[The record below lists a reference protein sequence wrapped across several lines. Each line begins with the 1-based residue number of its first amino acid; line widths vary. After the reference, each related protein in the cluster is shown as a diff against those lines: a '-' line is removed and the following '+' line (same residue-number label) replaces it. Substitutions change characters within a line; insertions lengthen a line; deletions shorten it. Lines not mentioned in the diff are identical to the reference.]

1 MLALNAEIRFQLG
14 EDILLQA
21 LPELDHY
28 YAFNVKSGDN
38 FKLNHTAHW
47 VLAAIG
53 GGVKYVDLLQ
63 TFSQNFEIEIEI
75 AKQDLIEVI
84 KYALE
89 NKIIKE
95 VGS

>member
-1 MLALNAEIRFQLG
+1 MLALNPDSRFQLA

-28 YAFNVKSGDN
+28 YAFNTTDGDN

-47 VLAAIG
+47 ALIAIG
-53 GGVKYVDLLQ
+53 SGVNYVELREGYSKQFDLDIKTAEEDLREVLQ
-63 TFSQNFEIEIEI
+63 
-75 AKQDLIEVI
+75 
-84 KYALE
+84 YALE

-95 VGS
+95 VKP

>member
-47 VLAAIG
+47 VLGAIG
-53 GGVKYVDLLQ
+53 GGVKYGDLLQ
-63 TFSQNFEIEIEI
+63 NQLHRH
-75 AKQDLIEVI
+75 DHV
-84 KYALE
+84 
-89 NKIIKE
+89 
-95 VGS
+95 

>member
-1 MLALNAEIRFQLG
+1 MLALNAEIRFQLE

-47 VLAAIG
+47 
-53 GGVKYVDLLQ
+53 
-63 TFSQNFEIEIEI
+63 
-75 AKQDLIEVI
+75 
-84 KYALE
+84 ALE
-89 NKIIKE
+89 NIGGRVKY
-95 VGS
+95 GDLL

>member
-1 MLALNAEIRFQLG
+1 MLALIPESRFTLA

-28 YAFNVKSGDN
+28 YAFNTTDGDN

-47 VLAAIG
+47 VLSAIG
-53 GGVKYVDLLQ
+53 SGVNIAELREGFVKE
-63 TFSQNFEIEIEI
+63 FEMDTKTAE
-75 AKQDLIEVI
+75 QDLNDVI
-84 KYALE
+84 QYALE

-95 VGS
+95 VKP

>member
-1 MLALNAEIRFQLG
+1 MLALNPDSRFQLE

-28 YAFNVKSGDN
+28 YAFNTKDGDN

-47 VLAAIG
+47 VFEGIG
-53 GGVKYVDLLQ
+53 KGMNYSKLLQ
-63 TFSQNFEIEIEI
+63 GFSRNFKLNKETAE
-75 AKQDLIEVI
+75 QDLTDVI

-95 VGS
+95 VKA